1 MEEVLKCPSLLSPSS
16 TDLCN
21 EERLN
26 SSLIKVMPY
35 HPHQAFLSFTIS
47 WSLLKLMFI
56 ELMMPSIYL
65 IFCHPLLLLPSIF
78 PSIRVFFQWV
88 SSLHQVDKVLELQGW
103 FLLGLTGLISLQ
115 SKGLSTPQFKIINS
129 LVFSFVCGTT
139 LMSIHNYRKNHSF
152 DYTDLCQQ
160 SNVSAF

>member
-78 PSIRVFFQWV
+78 PSIRVLSNESALSIRWPTYWNLSF
-88 SSLHQVDKVLELQGW
+88 SISPSKVYS
-103 FLLGLTGLISLQ
+103 GLIFFMIDGFISLL
-115 SKGLSTPQFKIINS
+115 SKKLSR
-129 LVFSFVCGTT
+129 VFSRTT
-139 LMSIHNYRKNHSF
+139 I
-152 DYTDLCQQ
+152 
-160 SNVSAF
+160 

>member
-78 PSIRVFFQWV
+78 PSIRVLSNESALSIRWPTYWNLSF
-88 SSLHQVDKVLELQGW
+88 SISPSKVYS
-103 FLLGLTGLISLQ
+103 GLIFFMIDGFISLL
-115 SKGLSTPQFKIINS
+115 SKELSR
-129 LVFSFVCGTT
+129 VFSRTT
-139 LMSIHNYRKNHSF
+139 I
-152 DYTDLCQQ
+152 
-160 SNVSAF
+160 